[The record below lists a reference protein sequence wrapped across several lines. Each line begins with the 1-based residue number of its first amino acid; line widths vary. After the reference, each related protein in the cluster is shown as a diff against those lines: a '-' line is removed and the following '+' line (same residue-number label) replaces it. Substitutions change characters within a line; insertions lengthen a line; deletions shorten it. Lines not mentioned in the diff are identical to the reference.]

1 MSIPPDAAGG
11 TFRQRFKA
19 PYSSRHPVPDIQ
31 DYEETL
37 QNRQKDTTHESPE
50 DSETRNADM
59 VLDVGG
65 AAQDHLRGHDDEAGH
80 QSTGQHPYWSQN
92 RNIEATNQDRRGR
105 IPPSWARSCEIAPQ
119 FSHGHQSNETVRDD
133 PDDLPVDEN
142 RGQRKHSAHPS
153 HQDQQCREVTDPV
166 THIPILVHD
175 WTSAQLESMPEN
187 QVPAKC
193 TPCNEDG
200 HRRSQEA
207 EQQQV
212 AQRRM
217 KLLFPPPS
225 MQTTGQELSSILKTA
240 LTAGLI
246 FLLGT
251 STLLLIA
258 SHLYLAHMQIQR
270 DPEQRWGWTYSLL
283 VPTTLLLINGLLGIL
298 LVSGM
303 RSWVEKKTLATWEDG
318 LWDAART
325 HEEDNSATSVPESV
339 QWLNSLLISVWPIVN
354 PDLFT
359 SLVDTLE
366 DVMQASLPKFVRMI
380 SVDDL
385 GQGNEAIRILG
396 IKWLPRGNAQKDV
409 STNGNV
415 RDGSVVTELKSD
427 TLRSQEEAKDGN
439 GTDRDREGSTPEG
452 FEAEEGDFVNVE
464 VGFSY
469 RASAVGKSI
478 RVKAKNAH
486 LYLVFYLPGGIQF
499 PVWVELRGLV
509 GSMRM
514 RLQLCP
520 DPPFVARCT
529 LTLLGQPKAE
539 LSCVPLTRKGLN
551 IMNLPVISSF
561 VQSSI
566 DAALAEYVAPKSLT
580 LDLKDMLIGDDFKK
594 NTSAH
599 GVLFVKI
606 ISATGFKEGDHGIA
620 GLGKGSSERFHPCF
634 ALGYT
639 HASIAGN
646 GTPLLFE
653 DVVLRRFRGCYFDVQ
668 ALIEY
673 AVGDGYVTVGWA
685 KFGKPLWSTRII
697 KDDMEPAWEETAFL
711 LIGPNESN
719 AGDRLRVQLWDS
731 DRHSADDDLG
741 RVEVHLKELMS
752 DPSFFGQISDRSDEL
767 RALSP
772 NERMP
777 GLLSWSVG
785 YFPKTQIQKAQFEQ
799 QSVEPD
805 IKSMQQLK
813 DAVARDVYRKM
824 REASSP
830 CETPDLRQQM
840 TQNLKTREGLLPLLV
855 FNRNAKHNADNMI
868 AATSPSQDFPMGILS
883 LQIHQISDLEYEQ
896 INKARDEDDTADDTV
911 AGSDDLPS
919 SYCTVILNHQKI
931 FKTRTKPKS
940 SEPFFNAATERFIRD
955 VSESVDIADV
965 LVAGLQLPPTYLG
978 WDVGTLEILECKSP
992 SDKISPL
999 LHDLRLMARTS
1010 VGHGKMYRDE
1020 TVTEQVCWRG
1030 KKGRILRLAVQHRYR
1045 YCLIIEFRKKRLG
1058 MDTTPAFAVLW
1069 LQDII
1074 DELENTIH
1082 LPIISGSKANLKRA
1096 ESNYT
1101 YNLKEQLGTMAVTLK
1116 FWRGLGPY
1124 HQRLA
1129 SKNVATRDVWEV
1141 LNTAMD
1147 NKEINNAMMGDVDT
1161 AEHSLSSD
1169 SSDDQG
1175 DIDTLGGLRK
1185 QVKTS
1190 LKNKAPSNDRGNND
1204 SKADPFKQLQE
1215 YNDHSDQL
1223 HRRHRGLMQWKGA
1236 RTAKWMKSKIADST
1250 VQLADSL
1257 NHRNQD
1263 PGIEKEV

>member
-1 MSIPPDAAGG
+1 MSIPPDTARG

-19 PYSSRHPVPDIQ
+19 PYSSRHPVPNIQ

-225 MQTTGQELSSILKTA
+225 MQTTGQELSSIL
-240 LTAGLI
+240 
-246 FLLGT
+246 
-251 STLLLIA
+251 
-258 SHLYLAHMQIQR
+258 
-270 DPEQRWGWTYSLL
+270 
-283 VPTTLLLINGLLGIL
+283 

-339 QWLNSLLISVWPIVN
+339 QWLNSLLTSVWPIVN

-741 RVEVHLKELMS
+741 RVEVDLKELMS

-805 IKSMQQLK
+805 IRSMQQLK

-868 AATSPSQDFPMGILS
+868 AATCKAMSCAALPGNVLYSELRGGLFAVSKTFVVPDSGLLTQIFVAPSQDFPMGILS

-955 VSESVDIADV
+955 VNCT
-965 LVAGLQLPPTYLG
+965 LQHF
-978 WDVGTLEILECKSP
+978 S
-992 SDKISPL
+992 S
-999 LHDLRLMARTS
+999 RRTS
-1010 VGHGKMYRDE
+1010 
-1020 TVTEQVCWRG
+1020 
-1030 KKGRILRLAVQHRYR
+1030 
-1045 YCLIIEFRKKRLG
+1045 
-1058 MDTTPAFAVLW
+1058 
-1069 LQDII
+1069 
-1074 DELENTIH
+1074 
-1082 LPIISGSKANLKRA
+1082 
-1096 ESNYT
+1096 
-1101 YNLKEQLGTMAVTLK
+1101 
-1116 FWRGLGPY
+1116 
-1124 HQRLA
+1124 
-1129 SKNVATRDVWEV
+1129 
-1141 LNTAMD
+1141 
-1147 NKEINNAMMGDVDT
+1147 
-1161 AEHSLSSD
+1161 
-1169 SSDDQG
+1169 
-1175 DIDTLGGLRK
+1175 
-1185 QVKTS
+1185 
-1190 LKNKAPSNDRGNND
+1190 
-1204 SKADPFKQLQE
+1204 
-1215 YNDHSDQL
+1215 
-1223 HRRHRGLMQWKGA
+1223 
-1236 RTAKWMKSKIADST
+1236 
-1250 VQLADSL
+1250 
-1257 NHRNQD
+1257 
-1263 PGIEKEV
+1263 